1 MKISGNGNFE
11 IDLSPHELEIV
22 LKELERETFASDS
35 ANLLPFPPDV
45 NVKEEG
51 GTTWLRCQQ
60 EPGIHWIWSDIS
72 ARNSLDPT
80 VHIVYEKNNV
90 LYLGGVTVLDYIK
103 NSDAKVMMFKL
114 IEYPE
119 VPNLEEKE
127 EEE

>member
-22 LKELERETFASDS
+22 LKELERETFASDP
-35 ANLLPFPPDV
+35 ADL
-45 NVKEEG
+45 NVEEEG
-51 GTTWLRCQQ
+51 GTTWLRCPQ

-72 ARNSLDPT
+72 ARNSLDAT
-80 VHIVYEKNNV
+80 VHIIYEKNNV